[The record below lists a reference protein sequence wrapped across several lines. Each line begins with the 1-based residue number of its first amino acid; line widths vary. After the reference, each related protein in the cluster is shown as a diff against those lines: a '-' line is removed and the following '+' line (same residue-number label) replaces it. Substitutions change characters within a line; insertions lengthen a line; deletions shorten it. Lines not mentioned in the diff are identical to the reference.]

1 MTGFVVQGHILR
13 SYLNY
18 VQNIKST
25 NAPIMISV
33 KMFTAEPDVYSEGS
47 CWKTLIEYAMNLFP
61 LLDVKCGLNNNITI
75 QTTLGDRNAPYA
87 LAIIPHTSV
96 WYHAIDE
103 HIYLQRL
110 V

>member
-1 MTGFVVQGHILR
+1 MCKILKA
-13 SYLNY
+13 L
-18 VQNIKST
+18 
-25 NAPIMISV
+25 IMISV

-47 CWKTLIEYAMNLFP
+47 CWKTLIECATNLFP
-61 LLDVKCGLNNNITI
+61 LLDVKCGWNNNITI
-75 QTTLGDRNAPYA
+75 QTTLGDRNTPYT

-96 WYHAIDE
+96 RYHAIDE